1 MSHPTLINLPQPPS
15 NPDTPSEMPGT
26 PTSTTTSL
34 STLSTTAIKDGHRG
48 HGPHS
53 RHAPG
58 HHHNLST
65 TSLEEAERA
74 DRISRLAGMSI
85 ATLRGPP
92 PGLAAALN
100 ADSSQSPQTTPTST
114 GFPPLNHT
122 TAPGGLTPAYF
133 DQAGQPVGVTKM
145 STVGSASATE
155 SVGGNTT
162 TELAGDRFT
171 AGGESAGGRDYD
183 EDMLSMDTDDRE
195 TETQMDSASASASGY
210 GEAMDEDLDH
220 FVVRSVGGF
229 EDRMSDDGN
238 ASLVG
243 FGEGAGSTV
252 SGPIYHRR
260 PIPGGGTMGAHQY
273 PQHHSS
279 AASAMAAAAAA
290 SGSGGGLWGL
300 ERSNSGLSAE
310 GGLRRDAIRGT
321 VERDFESMG
330 SADTPVSQSALME
343 RQQAR
348 MVDGVSLEGTSASA
362 MAAAAAAARG
372 GGGTG
377 VSSTVPVDDDVFV
390 DTTTTGPVP
399 ALPLSRPPGQ
409 HPTSALRETAQPQY
423 HTSPRQSYQPEQYRG
438 RGQGGSIAPG
448 ESQSASTSGNSHR
461 EAAER
466 IVQESLGD
474 GDPRV
479 GDSVLGSPKGET
491 GPLGR
496 FFFEE
501 KE

>member
-1 MSHPTLINLPQPPS
+1 
-15 NPDTPSEMPGT
+15 
-26 PTSTTTSL
+26 
-34 STLSTTAIKDGHRG
+34 
-48 HGPHS
+48 
-53 RHAPG
+53 
-58 HHHNLST
+58 
-65 TSLEEAERA
+65 
-74 DRISRLAGMSI
+74 MSI

-92 PGLAAALN
+92 PGFGPGGLN
-100 ADSSQSPQTTPTST
+100 ADSSPQTTPTST

-122 TAPGGLTPAYF
+122 NAPGGLTPAYF
-133 DQAGQPVGVTKM
+133 DQAGQPVAATKM

-162 TELAGDRFT
+162 TEL
-171 AGGESAGGRDYD
+171 GGEQFTVGGDSAGGRDDD
-183 EDMLSMDTDDRE
+183 EDMLSMNTDDRE
-195 TETQMDSASASASGY
+195 TETEMDSASASASGY

-220 FVVRSVGGF
+220 LAVRSVGGF

-252 SGPIYHRR
+252 SGPIYHRK
-260 PIPGGGTMGAHQY
+260 PLPGGGMISGQQY

-290 SGSGGGLWGL
+290 SGGSGIWGL
-300 ERSNSGLSAE
+300 ERSNSGLSVE
-310 GGLRRDAIRGT
+310 GGLRRDIAASRGT
-321 VERDFESMG
+321 LERDFASFG
-330 SADTPVSQSALME
+330 SSDTPVSQTAMME

-362 MAAAAAAARG
+362 MAAAAAARG
-372 GGGTG
+372 GVGFSGTA
-377 VSSTVPVDDDVFV
+377 PVDDDVFV

-399 ALPLSRPPGQ
+399 VMPLSHPPVQ

-423 HTSPRQSYQPEQYRG
+423 YRSPQTYQPHQYRSHG
-438 RGQGGSIAPG
+438 NQTTPG
-448 ESQSASTSGNSHR
+448 ESSSTGVSTSGSHR

-474 GDPRV
+474 GGARA
-479 GDSVLGSPKGET
+479 GESVLGSPKGE
-491 GPLGR
+491 GRLGR
-496 FFFEE
+496 FYFEDR
-501 KE
+501 K